1 MNGKSIGERDRGRK
15 EIKNKGTRI
24 GRGHNPRI
32 DKSMNATRISTL
44 DKFRVS
50 KKEPKRTSLTNNG

>member
-1 MNGKSIGERDRGRK
+1 MTPNGLIQQKYGN
-15 EIKNKGTRI
+15 KNKGTRI